1 MINNSTK
8 SSPES
13 LLVTAKHLAFNT
25 LLPEDLQNNLGKL
38 NKYLVS
44 ADFLPSAVPAS
55 KTLSDEE
62 LTKIEAEIFGSD
74 DIEAV
79 VHMSLHDCVS
89 TTACGITACGLQWLD
104 PVLSILIS
112 NSTPIDVVL
121 ALSITEAVPVATTES
136 SASGGAV
143 RRVLG
148 AHTNLALHS
157 GDMAGSFMCRP
168 ALDLPTIS
176 VSKITTF

>member
-44 ADFLPSAVPAS
+44 ADFLPTPVPAS

-89 TTACGITACGLQWLD
+89 TTACGITACGNIVVCSGLT
-104 PVLSILIS
+104 LSCPS
-112 NSTPIDVVL
+112 
-121 ALSITEAVPVATTES
+121 
-136 SASGGAV
+136 
-143 RRVLG
+143 
-148 AHTNLALHS
+148 
-157 GDMAGSFMCRP
+157 
-168 ALDLPTIS
+168 
-176 VSKITTF
+176 